1 MIVHV
6 LKKSGKTRGMA
17 RGFTLMEV
25 MIAMA
30 ILAIALVTVFQSQSQ
45 SISMAT
51 SSRFLTTSSLL
62 AQSKMAETDAADP
75 NKISSENGD
84 FGEDFPDYVWRVE
97 ITDTDIEFLK
107 KINVVVMN
115 NKITT
120 NNEYRL
126 VLYKVVGK

>member
-6 LKKSGKTRGMA
+6 LKIFGKTSGVA

-75 NKISSENGD
+75 KKISSGNGD

-97 ITDTDIEFLK
+97 ITATEIEFLK
-107 KINVVVMN
+107 KIDVVVTN
-115 NKITT
+115 SKITT

-126 VLYKVVGK
+126 VLYKVVVK

>member
-1 MIVHV
+1 
-6 LKKSGKTRGMA
+6 
-17 RGFTLMEV
+17 MEV

-75 NKISSENGD
+75 KKISSGNGD

-107 KINVVVMN
+107 KIDVVVMN
-115 NKITT
+115 SKITT

>member
-6 LKKSGKTRGMA
+6 LKIFGKTRSVA

-30 ILAIALVTVFQSQSQ
+30 VLAIALVTVFQSQSQ

-75 NKISSENGD
+75 KKIISENGD

-97 ITDTDIEFLK
+97 ITDTEIEFLK
-107 KINVVVMN
+107 KIEVMVMN
-115 NKITT
+115 SKITT
-120 NNEYRL
+120 NNVYRL